1 LIVGAATAAIG
12 VWVGMAWPI
21 LIAIIFVALAA
32 IYQGMI
38 VRRGWEESL
47 LNWRLRRRKTNRSI
61 AIDFDL
67 D

>member
-1 LIVGAATAAIG
+1 
-12 VWVGMAWPI
+12 MAWPI